1 MPNCQ
6 FCGAYYPDGQPHSCG
21 KQPTY
26 TQPGMNELDRSVL
39 SDVDV
44 RVLSILSDIR
54 NALIK
59 QGEHDAYFIHLKNKV
74 LSMDQK
80 LDNIEAALD
89 LLNEKIP

>member
-1 MPNCQ
+1 MPTCE
-6 FCGAYYPDGQPHSCG
+6 CGQYYPPGMPHSCKG
-21 KQPTY
+21 GPAY

-44 RVLSILSDIR
+44 RVLSILADIR

-59 QGEHDAYFIHLKNKV
+59 QGEHDAYFIHLKNKI

-80 LDNIEAALD
+80 IDNIEAALD